1 MSDTINSFCSDPAK
15 LRMFRVILDPAWK
28 GKKLPPKLV
37 GPDLLQAFLAHW
49 HSEDNNAFKA
59 TITAAISDAPPPTPI
74 SGKDDAFGFGQTPAS
89 TLTAELPKISVT
101 NPDGSLTR
109 RPFCKLLWKGQH
121 DKSCK
126 CDRLH
131 TDICKLPGCKP
142 IWDPG
147 CLFFHAS
154 GKGRGVIIPT

>member
-1 MSDTINSFCSDPAK
+1 MSTIDSFCSDPAK
-15 LRMFRVILDPAWK
+15 LRVFKTILDLSWK

-59 TITAAISDAPPPTPI
+59 TITAAIFDAPPPTPV
-74 SGKDDAFGFGQTPAS
+74 SREDDAFEFDETTASSSAS
-89 TLTAELPKISVT
+89 TLTAEIPKIYVT

-126 CDRLH
+126 CDRIH

-142 IWDPG
+142 PPR
-147 CLFFHAS
+147 L
-154 GKGRGVIIPT
+154 P